1 MNLDLDLDLASN
13 SHNLCPYCDEI
24 LPDILPEKIKEQLQY
39 LQNKLITEE
48 ERQSFCR
55 MHYRELNIAPYGLS
69 KGYPEYIDFN
79 ILPSRIIKLEKDLIE
94 IINGNISSYYRNIA
108 SSVYKEVGYNKAKAP
123 MMLMN
128 RCEVFQVGNYL
139 FEYKLCLYF
148 IN

>member
-1 MNLDLDLDLASN
+1 
-13 SHNLCPYCDEI
+13 
-24 LPDILPEKIKEQLQY
+24 
-39 LQNKLITEE
+39 
-48 ERQSFCR
+48 

-69 KGYPEYIDFN
+69 KGYPKYIDFN

-108 SSVYKEVGYNKAKAP
+108 FSVYKEVGYNKAKAP